1 MSDDTSMKIIY
12 LIIGMIVM
20 TFASR
25 CFFIFLGDRIKISE
39 WGLETIRYAP
49 LAALIAIL
57 APEIF
62 LPVGASSIAE
72 FNLRL
77 PNIWGGIA
85 AIIAFYFT
93 RKMIPTLVIGM
104 AVYTAARFWF
114 AL

>member
-1 MSDDTSMKIIY
+1 MSDETSMRIAY
-12 LIIGMIVM
+12 LITGMILV
-20 TFASR
+20 TFLSR
-25 CFFIFLGDRIKISE
+25 SFFILLGKRIKISE
-39 WGLETIRYAP
+39 WGLETICYAP

-85 AIIAFYFT
+85 AMIAFYFSK
-93 RKMIPTLVIGM
+93 RMLPTLVIGM

-114 AL
+114 A

>member
-1 MSDDTSMKIIY
+1 MSDDANMKIVY
-12 LIIGMIVM
+12 LIIGMAVV
-20 TFASR
+20 TFVSR
-25 CFFIFLGDRIKISE
+25 SFFILLGNRIKVSE

-62 LPVGASSIAE
+62 LPLGASSIAE

-85 AIIAFYFT
+85 AMIAFYFSK
-93 RKMIPTLVIGM
+93 KMIPTLVIGM
-104 AVYTAARFWF
+104 AVYTAARYWF
-114 AL
+114 A

>member
-1 MSDDTSMKIIY
+1 MSSDWNMSITY
-12 LIIGMIVM
+12 LIIGMVVV
-20 TFASR
+20 TFVSR
-25 CFFIFLGDRIKISE
+25 SFFILLGNRIKVSE

-62 LPVGASSIAE
+62 LPLGASSIAE

-85 AIIAFYFT
+85 AMIAFYFSK
-93 RKMIPTLVIGM
+93 RMIPTLVIGM
-104 AVYTAARFWF
+104 AVYTAARYWF
-114 AL
+114 A

>member
-1 MSDDTSMKIIY
+1 MSDDTSMKIAY

-62 LPVGASSIAE
+62 LPLGASSIAE

-93 RKMIPTLVIGM
+93 RRMIPTLVIGM

>member
-1 MSDDTSMKIIY
+1 MSDDTSMKIAY
-12 LIIGMIVM
+12 LIFGMVVV
-20 TFASR
+20 TFLTRS
-25 CFFIFLGDRIKISE
+25 FFVLLGGRIKISE

-85 AIIAFYFT
+85 ALIAFYFS
-93 RKMIPTLVIGM
+93 RRMIPTLLIGM
-104 AVYTAARFWF
+104 AVYTAARFWL
-114 AL
+114 A

>member
-1 MSDDTSMKIIY
+1 MSNDASMRIAY
-12 LIIGMIVM
+12 LIIGLAAV
-20 TFASR
+20 TFVSR
-25 CFFIFLGDRIKISE
+25 SFFILLGNRIKVSE
-39 WGLETIRYAP
+39 WVLETIRYAP

-62 LPVGASSIAE
+62 LPLGASSIEE

-85 AIIAFYFT
+85 AMIAYYFSK
-93 RKMIPTLVIGM
+93 RMLPTLVIGM

-114 AL
+114 V

>member
-1 MSDDTSMKIIY
+1 MSDYTSMKIVY

-104 AVYTAARFWF
+104 VVYTAARF
-114 AL
+114 LL